1 MKPGAL
7 ADFGHAF
14 GPPALEAVFKQSPA
28 DFEVIEELGFE
39 LTGAGEHLCLHLR
52 KTGVNTQDVVRLLAR
67 RAGIREFDVGYCGLK
82 DRQGV
87 CEQWFSLYQP
97 VPVTLDLTDLP
108 ARGIEVLAQT
118 RNARKLRRGSHRA
131 NRFRLRLRDLAWRDG
146 EATASAPVA
155 GSTVQDCLSA
165 RLEQVARHGVPNYFG
180 AQRFGREQ
188 DNVAQ
193 ALQLFSGELRLPR
206 GQRRGLLLSAAR
218 SQLFNAVLSS
228 RIAQQCWNSRLEGD
242 VWNLQGSDT
251 VFAEADWTSELQAR
265 LEHFDIHPTG
275 PLWGAGELR
284 SSGASRAL
292 EEAVCAEWPAL
303 CEGLAKAGLSQERR
317 ALRLLVQSLRWE
329 FVGTADAIIEFAL
342 PPGAYATAVL
352 REVCFLKEA
361 ASE

>member
-7 ADFGHAF
+7 AGFGHAF

-28 DFEVIEELGFE
+28 DFKVVEELGFE

-97 VPVTLDLTDLP
+97 LPAALDLTDLP
-108 ARGIEVLAQT
+108 ARGIEVLALT

-131 NRFRLRLRDLAWRDG
+131 NRFHLRLRDLAWQPDPISRSVPGRD
-146 EATASAPVA
+146 
-155 GSTVQDCLSA
+155 STMQDSLSA

-180 AQRFGREQ
+180 EQRFGREQ
-188 DNVAQ
+188 DNVTQ

-218 SQLFNAVLSS
+218 SQLFNAALSR
-228 RIAQQCWNSRLEGD
+228 RIEQQCWDRRLEGD
-242 VWNLQGSDT
+242 VWNLQGSDS
-251 VFAEADWTSELQAR
+251 VFADVDWTSELQER
-265 LEHFDIHPTG
+265 LERFDIHPTG

-284 SSGASRAL
+284 SSGATRAL
-292 EEAVCAEWPAL
+292 EETVCAQWSAL
-303 CEGLAKAGLSQERR
+303 CEGLAKAGLNQERR
-317 ALRLLVQSLRWE
+317 ALRLLVQGLRWE
-329 FVGTADAIIEFAL
+329 FVGAADVIIEFAL

>member
-7 ADFGHAF
+7 AGFGHAF
-14 GPPALEAVFKQSPA
+14 GPPALEAGFKRTPA
-28 DFEVIEELGFE
+28 DFEVIEELGFA
-39 LTGAGEHLCLHLR
+39 LTGVGEHLCLHLR

-87 CEQWFSLYQP
+87 CEQWFSLCQP
-97 VPVTLDLTDLP
+97 VPAALDLTDLP
-108 ARGIEVLAQT
+108 AHGIEVLAQT

-131 NRFRLRLRDLAWRDG
+131 NRFRLHLRDLAWR
-146 EATASAPVA
+146 EAGA
-155 GSTVQDCLSA
+155 GDADTLRQWLSK
-165 RLEQVARHGVPNYFG
+165 RLGQIACRGVPNYFG
-180 AQRFGREQ
+180 EQRFGREQ
-188 DNVAQ
+188 NNVAQ
-193 ALQLFSGELRLPR
+193 ALRLFSGELRLPR

-218 SQLFNAVLSS
+218 SQLFNAVLSR
-228 RIAQQCWNSRLEGD
+228 RIEQQCWDTRLQGE

-251 VFAEADWTSELQAR
+251 VFAENAWTPELQAR

-284 SSGASRAL
+284 SSEATRAL
-292 EEAVCAEWPAL
+292 EEAVCAQWPVL
-303 CEGLAKAGLSQERR
+303 CEGLARAGLSQERR
-317 ALRLLVQSLRWE
+317 ALRLPVQRLRWE
-329 FVGTADAIIEFAL
+329 FVGEADVIIEFAL

-352 REVCFLKEA
+352 REACFLKEA